1 MRRGINSL
9 LLHLAF
15 IAVILALLV
24 PFSALSCRA
33 EDIPSSQADDFSVT
47 LSTPPY
53 VRFGDTFF
61 ARLTIYNHRD
71 TELTF
76 NSTMIVE
83 GLTLR
88 SDATRQ
94 TRVPADSER
103 EVEWE
108 MTTEAAS
115 VAHLAV
121 QVTAVETAAE
131 NPGQDGSEEPHVSAA
146 CEAKLSVLPGGAQ
159 QRLEQRGR
167 LWVREWLVSHLN
179 YRAEQVNS
187 LLWISPSVLAM
198 LLKDYRQ
205 WAETPCQNNLQA
217 ANLLLVTSA
226 LWQALTQAGASEV
239 SEMESIRADLNRA
252 AEYLMARQNPDG
264 GWGWW
269 PGDVSRPLHTA
280 QVLHALFEAEENGL
294 VDMRENQRSLGLEAL
309 RRYWE
314 SAADMDLQAYLLYV
328 MSRRRSDDEGLDTYK
343 LWWDRRKLSTPGL
356 AYLGLALDNLD
367 ALPEHRRSD
376 LLNMLQQR
384 ASHTEHFVWWPTPVG
399 RGDMPGGDRY
409 GTAVALQA
417 LLRWT
422 PTAEAVGRS
431 LDWLL
436 RTDSSPDEVIDF
448 AAAQVFVTLA
458 QARQSQEPLSEGV
471 VRVALEGVPVF
482 ESAVNNR
489 DLLKVHEIV
498 LQDLRPGSN
507 WIEILLEWPGP
518 LYFDWTLDYILS
530 DGELDAAHSADGIK
544 LRRNY
549 LDIET
554 DKPASS
560 FRVGQFVLTELEAQ
574 TDKPGYD
581 VVIEDALP
589 AGLRPVVGSLKV
601 DGLEHSGLELGAR
614 GDVARFYLTELP
626 AGLHTFTYLQRAE
639 TPGRFLAMPATAYLL
654 HNPARW
660 GQSAGAQIIV
670 QEDVSKSGL

>member
-1 MRRGINSL
+1 MRMGISSL
-9 LLHLAF
+9 LLRLAP
-15 IAVILALLV
+15 IAIVLTLLF
-24 PFSALSCRA
+24 PFPGLSCRA
-33 EDIPSSQADDFSVT
+33 EGRLSSQADDFSVT
-47 LSTPPY
+47 LSTPPF
-53 VRFGDTFF
+53 VRFGDTFL

-71 TELTF
+71 VELTF
-76 NSTMIVE
+76 NLTAIVE
-83 GLTLR
+83 GLALR
-88 SDATRQ
+88 SDAAQQ
-94 TRVPADSER
+94 TRVPAESER

-108 MTTEAAS
+108 MTTAAAS
-115 VAHLAV
+115 VAHVTV
-121 QVTAVETAAE
+121 QVAAADTPAE
-131 NPGQDGSEEPHVSAA
+131 NPSQDGDKEPNVSAV
-146 CEAKLSVLPGGAQ
+146 CEATLSVLPGGAQ

-205 WAETPCQNNLQA
+205 WAEMPCQNNLQA

-226 LWQALTQAGASEV
+226 LWQALTQADASEV
-239 SEMESIRADLNRA
+239 SEMDSIRGDLNRA
-252 AEYLMARQNPDG
+252 AEYLLARQNPDG

-280 QVLHALFEAEENGL
+280 QVLHALFEAEGTNM
-294 VDMRENQRSLGLEAL
+294 VDMRESQEALGLKAL
-309 RRYWE
+309 HRYWE
-314 SAADMDLQAYLLYV
+314 SVADMDLQAYFLYV
-328 MSRRRSDDEGLDTYK
+328 MSRGRGEGTNLDAYK

-356 AYLGLALDNLD
+356 AYLGLALDNLN
-367 ALPEHRRSD
+367 ALPEHRRAD
-376 LLNMLQQR
+376 LLTMLELR

-399 RGDMPGGDRY
+399 RGDVPGGDRY

-417 LLRWT
+417 LLRWA
-422 PTAEAVGRS
+422 PTAEPVGRS

-436 RTDSSPDEVIDF
+436 RTDSSPGEVIDF

-458 QARQSQEPLSEGV
+458 RARQSQEPLSKGI

-482 ESAVNNR
+482 EGAVNNR

-507 WIEILLEWPGP
+507 WIEILLEWLGP

-530 DGELDAAHSADGIK
+530 DGELDEARSADGIK
-544 LRRNY
+544 LRRTY
-549 LDIET
+549 LDIDS

-560 FRVGQFVLTELEAQ
+560 FKVGQFVLTKLEAR
-574 TDKPGYD
+574 TDNPGYD

-589 AGLRPVVGSLKV
+589 AGLRAVVGSLKV
-601 DGLEHSGLELGAR
+601 DGLEHSDLELGVH

-626 AGLHTFTYLQRAE
+626 AGDHTFTYLQRAE

-654 HNPARW
+654 HDPARW
-660 GQSAGAQIIV
+660 GQSAGAEITV
-670 QEDVSKSGL
+670 RRRN